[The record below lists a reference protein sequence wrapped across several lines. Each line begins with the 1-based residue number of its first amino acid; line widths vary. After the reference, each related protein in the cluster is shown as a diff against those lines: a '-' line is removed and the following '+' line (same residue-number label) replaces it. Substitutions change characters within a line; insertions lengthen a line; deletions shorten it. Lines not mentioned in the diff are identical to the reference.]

1 MYWSNIIVCLFT
13 FTKDPLIK
21 YTPSSIEA
29 AEPVVHAFNEIV
41 DARVPPL
48 LIVVLP

>member
-13 FTKDPLIK
+13 FTKFPLIK
-21 YTPSSIEA
+21 YTPSSIEQ
-29 AEPVVHAFNEIV
+29 AEPVVHAFNVIV
-41 DARVPPL
+41 DARVPPI